1 MHVIF
6 ISLNLPIQ
14 KFVLCLLVP
23 ELATGVPCS
32 YDIFLRELT
41 PFTFC
46 FFFSCPRSKRAQQ
59 YQPKA
64 PACQPGRVTCRM
76 TANESLSA
84 VH

>member
-59 YQPKA
+59 YQPRSA
-64 PACQPGRVTCRM
+64 RLPAGQSDVSDDR
-76 TANESLSA
+76 
-84 VH
+84 